1 MAEPPAEDPLAAL
14 RAHVR
19 HAHAAAERL
28 AFDAGATRA
37 RPSGAPVS
45 RPRGAGT
52 RPPGGPPPGSDQPP
66 GAGAPAGPAMPPGA
80 NVPPG
85 SVPPG
90 SGDPPGPGMPGPE
103 TPPSGWAAND
113 PAREIGGELRA
124 LVELVESLQGLLPAE
139 LRDQLHEVIR
149 QILLLARAVID
160 WLVERMQSE
169 PPEPPAEVQ
178 DIPIR

>member
-1 MAEPPAEDPLAAL
+1 MPEPTAEDPLAAL

-28 AFDAGATRA
+28 ALDAAAAGGGGPA
-37 RPSGAPVS
+37 RGREPGP
-45 RPRGAGT
+45 PGAGG
-52 RPPGGPPPGSDQPP
+52 RPPGGPPPSS
-66 GAGAPAGPAMPPGA
+66 GP
-80 NVPPG
+80 PPG
-85 SVPPG
+85 STPPPREPPG
-90 SGDPPGPGMPGPE
+90 TGPPGPGDPPGPR

-113 PAREIGGELRA
+113 PARELGGELRA
-124 LVELVESLQGLLPAE
+124 LVELVESLQSLLPAE

-160 WLVERMQSE
+160 WLVERMQRE
-169 PPEPPAEVQ
+169 PAEQPAEVQ